1 MSGGSGGGWKSGR
14 GGGGGGGGGLD
25 TTTPVSEMGLDRT
38 ITQIYE
44 TRQAISSHAQ
54 DMNSDKFYSGTREDR
69 KAMRAKT
76 EMLDKRLTDL
86 TNSVNRGVRKIDN
99 ENVIVMSKGK
109 ERRILEKWSGQFPS
123 HYGPNPKKY

>member
-1 MSGGSGGGWKSGR
+1 MSGGSGGGGKSGR
-14 GGGGGGGGGLD
+14 KGGGGGGGLD

-76 EMLDKRLTDL
+76 EMLDKRLTEL
-86 TNSVNRGVRKIDN
+86 TNSVDRSIR
-99 ENVIVMSKGK
+99 
-109 ERRILEKWSGQFPS
+109 
-123 HYGPNPKKY
+123 Y

>member
-1 MSGGSGGGWKSGR
+1 MGGGSGGGGKSGR
-14 GGGGGGGGGLD
+14 KGGGGGGGLD

-76 EMLDKRLTDL
+76 EMLDKRLTEL
-86 TNSVNRGVRKIDN
+86 TNSVNRGVRKLNN

-109 ERRILEKWSGQFPS
+109 ESTTLGRSSGSFPS
-123 HYGPNPKKY
+123 HYGPNPKKS